1 MKRVLFML
9 VSVLLFSCAVSYAQ
23 STDKEVKKAIKAA
36 QQVVKDAKGQLSS
49 ETGNIN
55 QARKLIE
62 QALNNE
68 YTKNDAETWGVA
80 GEVYMKL
87 YKEENNKTYFEG
99 REYDTVAMYNNLV
112 KMFECF
118 NRCDS
123 LEQIPNDKGRT
134 STACRDKFASE
145 LDGNRTNLI
154 NGGIFYFN
162 RRHDYAKAYEI
173 FSKYYEVADMPMF
186 QRFNEENENYAKYA
200 VEFAYFPTLA
210 AYQMGDYKKVLKYCD
225 LGVEDEENGKA
236 CYQFK
241 CMAYENL
248 QDTANWIKSLKEGIE
263 KFPTEDYYY
272 LRLLTYYDQS
282 EKMDE
287 MEGFVDEMLEKNP
300 DKAYNHYVKGYLKQN
315 QKKYEE
321 AIDAYEAARAKDS
334 TLVEAYINEGL
345 CYMFEANNYMDSQ
358 SNVKYN
364 SPAYKQVLETE
375 KSYYQKALP
384 LYEKVRELAPDDT
397 KKWGQQLYSIY
408 YKLNM
413 AKELN
418 KIETILKAEGLFE

>member
-1 MKRVLFML
+1 MKRVLFTL
-9 VSVLLFSCAVSYAQ
+9 VSVVLLSCVSSYAQ

-55 QARKLIE
+55 QAKKLIE

-80 GEVYMKL
+80 GEIYMKL

-99 REYDTVAMYNNLV
+99 REYDTVAMYNNLI

-118 NRCDS
+118 NHCDS
-123 LEQIPNDKGRT
+123 LEQIPNEKGRT

-145 LDGNRTNLI
+145 LDANRTNLI
-154 NGGIFYFN
+154 SGGIFYYN
-162 RRHDYAKAYEI
+162 RRRDYAKAYEI
-173 FSKYYEVADMPMF
+173 FSKYYEVAEMPMF
-186 QRFNEENENYAKYA
+186 QKFNQENENYAKYA

-210 AYQMGDYKKVLKYCD
+210 AYNMGDYNKVLKYCD
-225 LGVEDEENGKA
+225 LGAEDEENGKA

-248 QDTANWIKSLKEGIE
+248 KDTVNWINSLKEGIE
-263 KFPTEDYYY
+263 KFPTEDYYS

-282 EKMDE
+282 DKLDE
-287 MEGFVDEMLEKNP
+287 MESFVDEMLKKNP

-315 QKKYEE
+315 QKNYLE
-321 AIDAYEAARAKDS
+321 AIDSYERARSKDS

-364 SPAYKQVLETE
+364 SPAYKKVLETE
-375 KSYYQKALP
+375 KSYYEKALP

-418 KIETILKAEGLFE
+418 KIEAILKAEGLFE